1 MHHSSL
7 CQNTMKRKLLKWLEF
22 VSNVRLDNFAKFRI
36 CNLHFEDTCFR
47 KKYPRPL
54 LLMGSIPTLKSFT
67 GHANEKINK
76 SKPTNESSTSS
87 PTDAVDSTSSPT
99 DAVDST
105 SSPTDAVDSTSS
117 PTDAVDSTLSPTD
130 AADTISSIDMN
141 QVITDSIEKSESL
154 YDHEDNSEES
164 KRARFQI
171 DIDVPSTCKV
181 VVYEKIQ
188 TWERHFTSIIRN
200 TFHCKNVCKNLMA
213 FNRDCCPQITL
224 CSDETTTVFLKNFM
238 TIRCHWEAR
247 FMRQELK
254 HSEKRPNKA
263 TQTKKERLIINGL

>member
-1 MHHSSL
+1 MTVADRIVRQNQKNCLQKWHTTLNKKQKIKMVRCGVENCPNNSHNNKDASFFSLPKHHE
-7 CQNTMKRKLLKWLEF
+7 TLLKWLEF

-105 SSPTDAVDSTSS
+105 SSPTDAVDSISSPTDAVDSTSS

-181 VVYEKIQ
+181 VVYGI
-188 TWERHFTSIIRN
+188 
-200 TFHCKNVCKNLMA
+200 
-213 FNRDCCPQITL
+213 
-224 CSDETTTVFLKNFM
+224 
-238 TIRCHWEAR
+238 
-247 FMRQELK
+247 
-254 HSEKRPNKA
+254 
-263 TQTKKERLIINGL
+263 